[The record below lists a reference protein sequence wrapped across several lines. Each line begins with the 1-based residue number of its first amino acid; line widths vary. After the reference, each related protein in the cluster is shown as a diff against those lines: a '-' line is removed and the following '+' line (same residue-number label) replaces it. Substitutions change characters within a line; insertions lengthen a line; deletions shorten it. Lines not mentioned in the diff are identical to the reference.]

1 MKDFKTYLSESQ
13 RTYDFK
19 IKIAGEL
26 TKEHLEKMKT
36 SLEAY
41 KVSSMSQPK
50 RLPIQES
57 PEFPNMGPVE
67 INLLDVKLSYPVT
80 NEQVHTTLRN
90 CGCHPATAIKVIP
103 ADSPYNAIMDGKEV
117 SNVDGKEG
125 EAVLLQT
132 EMKAVAHDFD
142 YTGEKTIPNLIKELQ
157 AARSYEYST
166 VAKEKSSN

>member
-1 MKDFKTYLSESQ
+1 MKDFKTYLAESQ
-13 RTYDFK
+13 RTYDYK
-19 IKIAGEL
+19 IKVAGEMN
-26 TKEHLEKMKT
+26 KDNVDKFKT
-36 SLEAY
+36 ALEAY
-41 KVSSMSQPK
+41 KVSSLTGPR

-67 INLLDVKLSYPVT
+67 INILDVKLAYPCT
-80 NEQVHTTLRN
+80 NDQVHTALKQ
-90 CGCHPATAIKVIP
+90 CGCHPGSAIKVIP
-103 ADSPYNAIMDGKEV
+103 ADSPYNAIM
-117 SNVDGKEG
+117 DGKEG